1 VSGSATGNDRGH
13 GDNTS
18 VSSVISCKNDTAPVS
33 ARHWVA
39 VLGAMLGAFMAVLD
53 IQITNASLNDILGSL
68 GATLDEGSW
77 ISTSYLVAEIIVIPL
92 TGWLSDV
99 FSARRYLLA
108 SAALFLVFSV
118 TCAWAWDLNSMI
130 AFRALQGFT
139 GGALI
144 PMAFNLVLKL
154 LPPAKRGLGF
164 ALFGMTATF
173 APAIG
178 PTLGGWLT
186 ENYGWPAIFYLN
198 LLPGALLI
206 GAVAWGLKPERERG
220 VYAASTSLGCAG
232 RSGANA
238 ALQSETMRLELLRR
252 GDWWGI
258 GTMAVGL
265 GSLIIFL
272 EEGNRNDW
280 FNSQFIATLG
290 VTAAVFLSA
299 CVVIEL
305 VRRDPFINLRLLA
318 DRNFGFGTLVGTAF
332 GVGMYGVMYLLPM
345 YLAQA
350 QGYNA
355 QQIGQTIMWSGVPQ
369 LLMMPIAAALL
380 RWFDA
385 RVLLTVGLA
394 LFSGSSFLNSTLTN
408 LTGYDQLIVAQ
419 LVRAAGMPLVIVP
432 LTSLATGHIG
442 PRESGS
448 ASALYNMFRNLG
460 GSVGIALLATQLDL
474 REKLHSVRLGEAVN
488 AFNPAVNERLSA
500 LTQQFVARGADA
512 IAAGQQAL
520 GAVAAVVRHE
530 AYVMAYADCFYLLAA
545 LLLAMVL
552 PVWLCRRAKGGS
564 LAAH

>member
-1 VSGSATGNDRGH
+1 LNSTTANWSAAVPNR
-13 GDNTS
+13 
-18 VSSVISCKNDTAPVS
+18 APDANAVS

-39 VLGAMLGAFMAVLD
+39 LLGAMLGAFMAVLD

-77 ISTSYLVAEIIVIPL
+77 VSTSYLVAEIIVIPL

-99 FSARRYLLA
+99 FSARRYLLVN
-108 SAALFLVFSV
+108 AALFLAFSV
-118 TCAWAWDLNSMI
+118 TCAWSWDLNSMI
-130 AFRALQGFT
+130 VFRALQGFT
-139 GGALI
+139 GGVLI

-186 ENYGWPAIFYLN
+186 DNYGWPAIFYLN
-198 LLPGALLI
+198 LVPGALLI
-206 GAVAWGLKPERERG
+206 GAVAWGLGPEK
-220 VYAASTSLGCAG
+220 T
-232 RSGANA
+232 
-238 ALQSETMRLELLRR
+238 RLALLRR

-280 FNSQFIATLG
+280 LNSQFIATLG
-290 VTAAVFLSA
+290 LTAAVFLSA

-305 VRRDPFINLRLLA
+305 VRREPFINLRLLA
-318 DRNFGFGTLVGTAF
+318 DRNFGLGTLVGTAF

-345 YLAQA
+345 YLAQV

-369 LLMMPIAAALL
+369 LLMMPVAAVLL
-380 RWFDA
+380 QWIDA
-385 RVLLTVGLA
+385 RVLLTLGLA
-394 LFSGSSFLNSTLTN
+394 FFSGSSFMNSTLTN
-408 LTGYDQLIVAQ
+408 LTGYDQLILSQ
-419 LVRAAGMPLVIVP
+419 MVRALGMPLVIVP

-442 PRESGS
+442 PQQSGS

-460 GSVGIALLATQLDL
+460 GSIGIAVLATQLDL

-488 AFNPAVNERLSA
+488 IFNPATSERLGA
-500 LTQQFVARGADA
+500 LTQQFVARGTEAV
-512 IAAGQQAL
+512 AAGQQAI
-520 GAVAAVVRHE
+520 GAVAGVVRHE
-530 AYVMAYADCFYLLAA
+530 AYVMAYGDCFYLLGA

-552 PVWLCRRAKGGS
+552 PVWLCRRAKGGTQS
-564 LAAH
+564 TH

>member
-1 VSGSATGNDRGH
+1 
-13 GDNTS
+13 
-18 VSSVISCKNDTAPVS
+18 
-33 ARHWVA
+33 
-39 VLGAMLGAFMAVLD
+39 MLGAFMAVLD

-77 ISTSYLVAEIIVIPL
+77 VSTSYLVAEIIVIPL

-99 FSARRYLLA
+99 FSARRYLLVN
-108 SAALFLVFSV
+108 AALFLAFSV
-118 TCAWAWDLNSMI
+118 TCAWSWDLNSMI
-130 AFRALQGFT
+130 VFRALQGFT
-139 GGALI
+139 GGVLI

-186 ENYGWPAIFYLN
+186 DNYGWPAIFYLN
-198 LLPGALLI
+198 LVPGALLL
-206 GAVAWGLKPERERG
+206 GAVAWGLGPEKP
-220 VYAASTSLGCAG
+220 
-232 RSGANA
+232 
-238 ALQSETMRLELLRR
+238 RLALLRR

-265 GSLIIFL
+265 GSLIVFL

-280 FNSQFIATLG
+280 LNSQFIASLG
-290 VTAAVFLSA
+290 LTAAVFLGA

-305 VRRDPFINLRLLA
+305 VRREPFINLRLLA
-318 DRNFGFGTLVGTAF
+318 DRNFGLGTLVGTAF

-345 YLAQA
+345 YLAQV

-369 LLMMPIAAALL
+369 LLMMPVAAVLL
-380 RWFDA
+380 QWVDA
-385 RVLLTVGLA
+385 RVLLTLGLA
-394 LFSGSSFLNSTLTN
+394 FFSGSSFMNSTLTN
-408 LTGYDQLIVAQ
+408 LTGYDQLILSQ
-419 LVRAAGMPLVIVP
+419 LVRALGMPLVIVP

-442 PRESGS
+442 PHQSGS

-460 GSVGIALLATQLDL
+460 GSIGIAVLATQLDL

-488 AFNPAVNERLSA
+488 VFNPATSERLGA
-500 LTQQFVARGADA
+500 LTQQFVARGTEAV
-512 IAAGQQAL
+512 AAGQQAI
-520 GAVAAVVRHE
+520 GAVAGVVRHE
-530 AYVMAYADCFYLLAA
+530 AYVMAYGDCFYLLG
-545 LLLAMVL
+545 LLMFCMVL
-552 PVWLCRRAKGGS
+552 LVWLCRGAKGGS